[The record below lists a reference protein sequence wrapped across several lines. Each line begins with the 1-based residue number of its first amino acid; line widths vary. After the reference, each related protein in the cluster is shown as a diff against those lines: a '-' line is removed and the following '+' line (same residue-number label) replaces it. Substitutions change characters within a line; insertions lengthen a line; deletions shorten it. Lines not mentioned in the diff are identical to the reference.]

1 MSTGRYSFS
10 NLFHIHHH
18 TDTTVT
24 VTSTPTTTMEVPP
37 PSFSVAASTTT
48 AATADTAATTP
59 TPYYAYSQQDP
70 STYDYY
76 RPSVYRNT
84 PSSQYTNVPST
95 YYPNPYTDGHYPHHH
110 YYSPYQMLNMQT
122 QQKELVKPPYS
133 YIALISMAI
142 QSSPEKKLTLS
153 GIYQFIMDRFPYY
166 RQNKQGWQ
174 NSIRHN
180 LSLNEC
186 FLKVPRD
193 DNKPG
198 KGSYWALDPDSIN
211 MFENG
216 SYLRRRR
223 RFRKKD
229 IKKEDMV
236 DGDDMMDDEDDP
248 KVWANTTHGR
258 VHHGPEQ
265 TLHLV
270 GEGRQPQFKED
281 HHHKKQMQHHPQ
293 HHLQQQQQ
301 QQQHPQHQHSLPPT
315 SPPLQEATTGQ
326 TITLGQEPT
335 PVHETARLETNQQNH
350 HQLGN
355 SIDENDHRNLSENQ
369 EHGSAKTTELPSPDQ
384 EGKPANDN
392 NEDLSQKMKAAPQ
405 APPPNHAYEAALR
418 TTYPESTL
426 SYTNLDSNFLSY
438 HLNYSFTD
446 TSPSVAAARYVTE
459 RGIATGTVPP
469 PLDFITRG
477 SSMATAVGGA
487 VSTAD
492 ISGIVQPRGMEAASG
507 GAAGSA
513 ASRLSELASSSATT
527 DLYSATTSRFMSP
540 PNSPFPNGEGSRDFY
555 PALNAAAAA
564 AAYTFNAVQPAPDQ
578 DRVTSFYSPYR
589 SSTTSSYQY

>member
-1 MSTGRYSFS
+1 
-10 NLFHIHHH
+10 
-18 TDTTVT
+18 
-24 VTSTPTTTMEVPP
+24 MEVPP
-37 PSFSVAASTTT
+37 FTAAATT
-48 AATADTAATTP
+48 AATDTATSTAVP
-59 TPYYAYSQQDP
+59 APYYTYSQQDP
-70 STYDYY
+70 TTYPDYY
-76 RPSVYRNT
+76 RSSVYRNT

-95 YYPNPYTDGHYPHHH
+95 YYPNPYTDPHYHHH

-142 QSSPEKKLTLS
+142 QSSQEKKLTLS

-229 IKKEDMV
+229 IKKEDM
-236 DGDDMMDDEDDP
+236 GEDDDLMDDEDDP

-281 HHHKKQMQHHPQ
+281 HHHKKHMQHHL
-293 HHLQQQQQ
+293 H
-301 QQQHPQHQHSLPPT
+301 QQQHQQHQQSLPPT
-315 SPPLQEATTGQ
+315 SPALQEGTTGQ
-326 TITLGQEPT
+326 TITLGQEQT
-335 PVHETARLETNQQNH
+335 PVHATARLDTSNSSQQPN
-350 HQLGN
+350 QLGEEHHEHHE
-355 SIDENDHRNLSENQ
+355 IEGQENGTS
-369 EHGSAKTTELPSPDQ
+369 KTTDPSSEQDAAKSSNDEDEIQKNKSAPQQQPNHPSP
-384 EGKPANDN
+384 
-392 NEDLSQKMKAAPQ
+392 
-405 APPPNHAYEAALR
+405 YETALR

-446 TSPSVAAARYVTE
+446 TSPSVAAARYSVVD
-459 RGIATGTVPP
+459 RNSGMIAAGVPP

-477 SSMATAVGGA
+477 SSSAATA
-487 VSTAD
+487 AD
-492 ISGIVQPRGMEAASG
+492 ISGMVQPRGMESA
-507 GAAGSA
+507 AAGSA
-513 ASRLSELASSSATT
+513 ASRLSEMASSSGTT

-540 PNSPFPNGEGSRDFY
+540 PNSPFPNGEGRDFY

-564 AAYTFNAVQPAPDQ
+564 AAYSTFNAVQTAPDQ

>member
-1 MSTGRYSFS
+1 MNPNNIIS
-10 NLFHIHHH
+10 LIEE
-18 TDTTVT
+18 
-24 VTSTPTTTMEVPP
+24 TTMEVPP
-37 PSFSVAASTTT
+37 FTAAATT
-48 AATADTAATTP
+48 AAPTDTATSTTGP
-59 TPYYAYSQQDP
+59 APYYTYSQQDP
-70 STYDYY
+70 ATYTDYY
-76 RPSVYRNT
+76 RSSVYRNAPP
-84 PSSQYTNVPST
+84 PSSQYANVAST
-95 YYPNPYTDGHYPHHH
+95 YYPNPYTDPHYHHH

-142 QSSPEKKLTLS
+142 QSSQEKKLTLS

-229 IKKEDMV
+229 IKKEDMG
-236 DGDDMMDDEDDP
+236 DGDDLMDDEDDP

-281 HHHKKQMQHHPQ
+281 HHHHHHHKKQMQHH
-293 HHLQQQQQ
+293 HHLQQQ
-301 QQQHPQHQHSLPPT
+301 HHHQHQQSLPPT
-315 SPPLQEATTGQ
+315 SPALQEATTGQ

-335 PVHETARLETNQQNH
+335 PIHATARLDTSGQQ
-350 HQLGN
+350 QQQQP
-355 SIDENDHRNLSENQ
+355 ITDEQQ
-369 EHGSAKTTELPSPDQ
+369 EHHDNIDGQEGDASKTTDISASEQDKSATDI
-384 EGKPANDN
+384 N
-392 NEDLSQKMKAAPQ
+392 NEEVDETQKNKTATAPQ
-405 APPPNHAYEAALR
+405 QPQQPSAYETALR

-446 TSPSVAAARYVTE
+446 TSPSVAAARYTAVD
-459 RGIATGTVPP
+459 RNGIIAAGVPP

-477 SSMATAVGGA
+477 GVPSTVAPT
-487 VSTAD
+487 TAD
-492 ISGIVQPRGMEAASG
+492 ISGGVVQPRGMESPASG
-507 GAAGSA
+507 VGSGSA

-540 PNSPFPNGEGSRDFY
+540 PNSPFPNGEGRDFY

-564 AAYTFNAVQPAPDQ
+564 AAYSTFNAVQTAPDQ